1 MKLLQ
6 ILEGNYKSWGSK
18 ERIHVS
24 SEKIDN
30 LIDYTNQQKEM
41 SLKPIGMWY
50 AFGEEWLKWV
60 YNEGMFSSW
69 GKDYDRYRYKIF
81 VDKSKIL
88 TLLTEQDVIQFV
100 QKYSYENAPYN
111 LFINWSE
118 VTKNYSGF
126 EIPNYFNSDI
136 YKLCRNNIWL
146 SIVDVPSGCIWNPNA
161 ITKIKLIGEV
171 KPEQAS
177 NRRTSSWHDD
187 Y

>member
-1 MKLLQ
+1 MKLFD
-6 ILEGNYKSWGSK
+6 ILEGRFKSWGSK

-24 SEKIDN
+24 SEKIEN
-30 LIDYTNQQKEM
+30 LKDYTNQQKKM

-60 YNEGMFSSW
+60 YSEEMFSSW

-88 TLLTEQDVIQFV
+88 TLLTEQDVIKFV
-100 QKYSYENAPYN
+100 DKYHHKIDGYEKY
-111 LFINWSE
+111 INWFD
-118 VTKNYSGF
+118 VVKDYSGF
-126 EIPNYFNSDI
+126 EIPNYFNSEI
-136 YKLCRNNIWL
+136 YKLRRNYTWL
-146 SIVDVPSGCIWNPNA
+146 YAFDVPSGCIWNPNA

-171 KPEQAS
+171 KPEQAR
-177 NRRTSSWHDD
+177 NRKTSSWYDD